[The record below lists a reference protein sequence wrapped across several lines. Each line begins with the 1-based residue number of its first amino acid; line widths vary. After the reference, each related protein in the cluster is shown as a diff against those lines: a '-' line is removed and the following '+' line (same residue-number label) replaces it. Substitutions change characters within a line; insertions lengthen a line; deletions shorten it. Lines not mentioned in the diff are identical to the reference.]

1 MSEPTPPVARRMG
14 LFRSG
19 EPWIWI
25 TGAAL
30 GAALLM
36 VAGLIGLILWNG
48 LGFFWPADLVVFTLK
63 DGTVGGGRWSCARR
77 SRSPTRPRGPSTA
90 TGSS

>member
-1 MSEPTPPVARRMG
+1 MSEPHAPLASRMG

-25 TGAAL
+25 TGSTL

-36 VAGLIGLILWNG
+36 VAGLIGL
-48 LGFFWPADLVVFTLK
+48 
-63 DGTVGGGRWSCARR
+63 RR
-77 SRSPTRPRGPSTA
+77 RR
-90 TGSS
+90 